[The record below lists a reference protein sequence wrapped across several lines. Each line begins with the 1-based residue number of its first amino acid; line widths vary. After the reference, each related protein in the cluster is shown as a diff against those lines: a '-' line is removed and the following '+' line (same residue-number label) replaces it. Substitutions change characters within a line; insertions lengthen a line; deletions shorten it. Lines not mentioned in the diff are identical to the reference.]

1 MPPHVQLGMDPRFEP
16 RDCDYLQQTT
26 PIIFYVIIGHAFIDV
41 QKVLSF
47 GFLLL
52 ES

>member
-1 MPPHVQLGMDPRFEP
+1 MPPYAKLGMDPRFEP
-16 RDCDYLQQTT
+16 RDCVYLQQT
-26 PIIFYVIIGHAFIDV
+26 PIILDVIIGHAFIHV